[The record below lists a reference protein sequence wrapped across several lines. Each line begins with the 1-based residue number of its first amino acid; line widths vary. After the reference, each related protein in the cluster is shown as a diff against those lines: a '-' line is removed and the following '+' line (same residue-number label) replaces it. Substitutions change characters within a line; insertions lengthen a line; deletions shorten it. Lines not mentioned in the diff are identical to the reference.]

1 MNTSTLFKNAVLNL
15 YHQGIYTVD
24 YAIIKTE
31 ELRHRNRITEE
42 DYMELL
48 TYFAEEQEKE
58 PQPIPEPVEEIS
70 EENTTESTENIDE
83 SAEITAEESE
93 VE

>member
-48 TYFAEEQEKE
+48 TYFAGEQNAE
-58 PQPIPEPVEEIS
+58 PVDVPVEEEVN
-70 EENTTESTENIDE
+70 EEVNPIMEG
-83 SAEITAEESE
+83 
-93 VE
+93 